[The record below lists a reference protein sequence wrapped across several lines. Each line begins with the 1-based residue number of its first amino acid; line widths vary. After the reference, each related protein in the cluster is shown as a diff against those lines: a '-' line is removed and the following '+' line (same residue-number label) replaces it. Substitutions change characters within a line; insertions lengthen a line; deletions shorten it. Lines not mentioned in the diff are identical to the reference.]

1 MSKIEELAGK
11 LSLALKENLS
21 SHNASGRL
29 IQSIT
34 SSVAYKDGQIEV
46 TIDAEEYAKY
56 LNDGTK
62 PHFPPVDKI
71 LEWVRV
77 KPIMPRP
84 GKDGKLPTE
93 EQLAYLIGR
102 KISKSGT
109 KGTHF
114 IDKTLE
120 QENFIERL
128 EKAIVDELEKQFDD
142 EHIQEIFKDV
152 V

>member
-21 SHNASGRL
+21 SNGHSASGRL

-56 LNDGTK
+56 LNDGTN

-77 KPIMPRP
+77 KPIMPRQN
-84 GKDGKLPTE
+84 GKLPTE

-109 KGTHF
+109 KATHF
-114 IDKTLE
+114 IENTLE
-120 QENFIERL
+120 KGNFVERL
-128 EKAIVDELEKQFDD
+128 EKAIVEELEKQFDD
-142 EHIQEIFKDV
+142 EHIQEIFKD
-152 V
+152 